1 MSVVRAFTAALEGRV
16 RLMLGRAIVRL
27 VNDATR
33 LQELQLDLLADE
45 TQDAV
50 ERFQDYGFAS
60 VPHAGAEAIVACM
73 GGLRSHAVALV
84 VADRRYRLA
93 GLEAG
98 EVALFDDLGNVI
110 KLGRSS
116 IEITAA
122 SAIAITAPGGVDLDG
137 DLRVTGDV
145 IAGGIS
151 LTGHVHGGVQAGA
164 ASSGGPQ

>member
-1 MSVVRAFTAALEGRV
+1 MSLARQIMGGLEGRV

-27 VNDATR
+27 ANDVPR

-60 VPHAGAEAIVACM
+60 VPHPQAEAIVACM

-84 VADRRYRLA
+84 VADRRYRLR
-93 GLEAG
+93 GMETG
-98 EVALFDDLGNVI
+98 EVALFDDLGNVV
-110 KLGRSS
+110 KLGRDA
-116 IEITAA
+116 ITITAA
-122 SAIAITAPGGVDLDG
+122 SRIAIAAPDGVDLDG

-145 IAGGIS
+145 TADGIS
-151 LTGHVHGGVQAGA
+151 LKAHVHSGVQAGA
-164 ASSGGPQ
+164 ATSGGPQ